1 MPGAYRSPGKGLQ
14 QQSVLML
21 GTQINL
27 RPSLAASLSSI
38 RACLFALNC
47 GRLDSAAHRL
57 PAAAVV
63 FGLNVTLCSV
73 LLRIGVEYAR

>member
-27 RPSLAASLSSI
+27 RPSLAAFLSSI

-47 GRLDSAAHRL
+47 GRLDSEAHRL
-57 PAAAVV
+57 SSRGRRVWFERYIVLRVV
-63 FGLNVTLCSV
+63 ANRG
-73 LLRIGVEYAR
+73 